1 MGEQRVDTG
10 SDPREL
16 RVFMRSLLNDIHA
29 LDKMMAAGMIESGVR
44 RIGAEQELF
53 LVDHSWRVAPVSL
66 EVLQRLAD
74 PHFTTEIAQFNLEI
88 NLDPTIFGGD
98 CLSKMEKRLNAL
110 IASARAAARTCGA
123 EVVLAGILP
132 TIRKSDLELGNM
144 TPKPRYFALNSA
156 LARLRGGPYE
166 FRVNGTDE
174 LIMKHD
180 SWMLEA
186 CCTSFQVHFQAG
198 SGEFANLYNV
208 AQVATA
214 PVLAAAAN
222 APLLFGKRLW
232 RETRIP
238 LFEQSID
245 TRQASNPLRERS
257 SRVSFGQRWVKN
269 SVMELF
275 EEDLSRFRLL
285 LGAPIDE
292 DPLAILREGRVPQLQ
307 ALRVYN
313 STVWRWNRPCYG
325 ITDGVPGLR
334 IEARA
339 FPSGPTVVD
348 EVANAAFFFGLM
360 SGLAR
365 EHRDIADAMQFD
377 DAKLNFHAAA
387 RFGLDSQLTW
397 LGGEVLPTRD
407 LICRRLI
414 PLAREGLLEA
424 GVLAADVD
432 RYLGVIDERVK
443 SGRTGSQWQLS
454 SFSDMRK
461 HATKDEALTA
471 LTAATVARQIEGK
484 PVHQWTLARTTE
496 ASMSKQ
502 THLCV
507 EEFMTTDLFTVHE
520 DEAVDLVANL
530 MDWKRVRHIPVENEQ
545 GAVVGLIS
553 CFEVLRQ
560 LERNISEGA
569 DQSVPVGEIM
579 VRDPLT
585 VPPETPTLDAI
596 ALMRREKVDCLP
608 VVKDGR
614 LVGIVTERDFISLA
628 ARLLEQ
634 QLARSEN
641 SASTSA

>member
-1 MGEQRVDTG
+1 MGEQRVDPG
-10 SDPREL
+10 NDPREL
-16 RVFMRSLLNDIHA
+16 RVFMRSLLNDIQA
-29 LDKMMAAGMIESGVR
+29 LDRMMSAGMIESGVR

-66 EVLQRLAD
+66 EVLQRVAG
-74 PHFTTEIAQFNLEI
+74 PPFTTEIAKFNLEI
-88 NLDPTIFGGD
+88 NLEPMIFRGD
-98 CLSKMEKRLNAL
+98 CLSRMEKRLNAL
-110 IASARAAARTCGA
+110 IARARRAARTCGA
-123 EVVLAGILP
+123 EVVLTGILP

-198 SGEFANLYNV
+198 SDEFANLYNV

-245 TRQASNPLRERS
+245 TRQANNHLRERS

-275 EEDLSRFRLL
+275 EEDLARFRVL

-292 DPLAILREGRVPQLQ
+292 DPLAMLREGRVPELQ

-325 ITDGVPGLR
+325 ITDGSPGLR

-339 FPSGPTVVD
+339 FPSGPSVVD

-360 SGLAR
+360 GGLVR
-365 EHRDIADAMQFD
+365 EHIDISDVMEFD
-377 DAKLNFHAAA
+377 DAKSNFYAAA

-407 LICRRLI
+407 LIRDRLI
-414 PLAREGLLEA
+414 PLAREGLLDS
-424 GVLAADVD
+424 GVLTTDVD
-432 RYLGVIDERVK
+432 RYIGVIDGRVK
-443 SGRTGSQWQLS
+443 SGRTGSQWQVS
-454 SFSDMRK
+454 SFSEMRK
-461 HATKDEALTA
+461 DATKHEALTA

-484 PVHQWTLARTTE
+484 PVHQWALATTTE
-496 ASMSKQ
+496 ALMSEQ
-502 THLCV
+502 PHLSV
-507 EEFMTTDLFTVHE
+507 EAFMTTDLFTVDE
-520 DEAVDLVANL
+520 DESVELVANL
-530 MDWKRVRHIPVENEQ
+530 MDWKRVRHMPVENEQ
-545 GAVVGLIS
+545 GTLVGLIS
-553 CFEVLRQ
+553 CFEVIRQ
-560 LERNISEGA
+560 LERNNSEGT
-569 DQSVPVGEIM
+569 DQSVRVGAIM
-579 VRDPLT
+579 IRDPLS
-585 VPPETPTLDAI
+585 VPPETQTLDAI
-596 ALMRREKVDCLP
+596 ELMRREKVDCLP

-614 LVGIVTERDFISLA
+614 LVGIVTEHDFIGLA

-634 QLARSEN
+634 KRTVSEKVASM
-641 SASTSA
+641 SA